1 MSGSKEFGPSK
12 DFPQMSPSAGKP
24 ILPFDPDYAKR
35 FIELL
40 DTFLSYT
47 GHGGKFLMVKET
59 EDGITV
65 AEADNAT
72 ILSISDKNYVHT
84 QAVANTLWTVDHNLG
99 KYPSVRIKDGTGH
112 SVIGDIV
119 DISINQL
126 TIEFSSA
133 QSGVA
138 IIN

>member
-1 MSGSKEFGPSK
+1 MGGSKQFGPSQ
-12 DFPQMSPSAGKP
+12 DFPQKSPSAGKP

-40 DTFLSYT
+40 DTFLSYE
-47 GHGGKFLMVKET
+47 GHGGKFLMIKET

-65 AEADNAT
+65 AEPVDLVGIA
-72 ILSISDKNYVHT
+72 DKNHIHT
-84 QAVANTLWTVDHNLG
+84 QAVANTLWTVTHNLG

-112 SVIGDIV
+112 SIVGDIV
-119 DISINQL
+119 DVSINEL
-126 TIEFSSA
+126 TIEFTSA
-133 QSGVA
+133 QAGVA

>member
-1 MSGSKEFGPSK
+1 MSGSKAFGPSQ

-24 ILPFDPDYAKR
+24 ILPFNPEYANR

-40 DTFLSYT
+40 DTFRSYE
-47 GHGGKFLMVKET
+47 GQGGKFLMVKET
-59 EDGITV
+59 EDGITL
-65 AEADNAT
+65 AEIGDLAD
-72 ILSISDKNYVHT
+72 ISDKNYIHT
-84 QAVANTLWTVDHNLG
+84 QASANVLWTVNHNLG
-99 KYPSVRIKDGTGH
+99 KYPAVRIKDETGH
-112 SVIGDIV
+112 ALVGDIV

-133 QSGVA
+133 QAGVA

>member
-1 MSGSKEFGPSK
+1 MSGSKKFGPSQ

-40 DTFLSYT
+40 DTFLSYE

-65 AEADNAT
+65 AEIGDLAGIA
-72 ILSISDKNYVHT
+72 DKNYIHE
-84 QAVANTLWTVDHNLG
+84 QAVANTVWTINHNLG
-99 KYPSVRIKDGTGH
+99 KFPSVRIKDSTGH
-112 SVIGDIV
+112 SMVGDIV
-119 DISINQL
+119 DVNINQL

-133 QSGVA
+133 QVGVVV
-138 IIN
+138 IN

>member
-1 MSGSKEFGPSK
+1 MSGSKPFGPSE
-12 DFPQMSPSAGKP
+12 DFPQKSPSAGRP
-24 ILPFDPDYAKR
+24 VLDFNPDVPRR

-40 DTFLSYT
+40 DTFLNYT
-47 GHGGKFLMVKET
+47 GHGGKFLMVKES

-65 AEADNAT
+65 AEVGD
-72 ILSISDKNYVHT
+72 LVSISDKNYIHT
-84 QAVANTLWTVDHNLG
+84 QGSANVLWTVNHNLG

-112 SVIGDIV
+112 QIVGDIV

-126 TIEFSSA
+126 TIEFTSA